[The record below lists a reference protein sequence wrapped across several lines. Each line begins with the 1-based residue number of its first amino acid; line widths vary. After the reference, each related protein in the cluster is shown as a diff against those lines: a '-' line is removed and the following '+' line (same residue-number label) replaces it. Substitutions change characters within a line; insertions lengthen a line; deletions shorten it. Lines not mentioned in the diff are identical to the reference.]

1 MVEFVAALKVRVA
14 PAMEVKL
21 PPLLKFPVMLRLA
34 ALLMISDPPAAM
46 NKFPQTSPAAFTVI
60 VNPAGIM
67 TLSDTDGTVPKDQF
81 AAVSQAPVNLAVL
94 TAIAKA
100 DINSI
105 NSVSELILWW
115 IFFNKGP
122 E

>member
-1 MVEFVAALKVRVA
+1 MAALKVKVD
-14 PAMEVKL
+14 PALEVKV
-21 PPLLKFPVMLRLA
+21 PPLLKFPATLRLA
-34 ALLMISDPPAAM
+34 ALLMIRDAPAEM
-46 NKFPQTSPAAFTVI
+46 NKFPQTSPAAFTVM
-60 VNPAGIM
+60 VNPAGM
-67 TLSDTDGTVPKDQF
+67 TTLSDADGIVPKDQF

-100 DINSI
+100 EINSM

-122 E
+122 EC